1 MSVYALLLPG
11 WDQLSIWGAD
21 QDYLYAQVTRNGNS
35 DDDGPDFWITP
46 PPYPVFRHPRELGQA
61 ISQVTGTDLPAV
73 LSAMAIGAGMHA
85 DAFALANEIHAP
97 ACQRQ

>member
-35 DDDGPDFWITP
+35 DDDCPDFWITP
-46 PPYPVFRHPRELGQA
+46 PRYPVYRHPRELGQA
-61 ISQVTGTDLPAV
+61 ISQVTGTDLSTV
-73 LSAMAIGAGMHA
+73 LRAMATGAGMHA
-85 DAFALANEIHAP
+85 AAFALASETHP
-97 ACQRQ
+97 AAGQRQ